1 VITLVEFSDWLS
13 MTPPSQMMQD
23 VSWATPAVQ
32 SVHIVA
38 LATVF
43 FLMAAFDLEV
53 MGILPRPVAPNWARR
68 SLPWLWGGLGVLL
81 VTGLMLVIGEPKR
94 ELLSWPFRIKM
105 LLIVLAALLTVVLSR
120 LAAKPTPTVGTR
132 LIAGL
137 VLICWVLII
146 VCGRWIAYY
155 NFGQDNG

>member
-1 VITLVEFSDWLS
+1 
-13 MTPPSQMMQD
+13 MTPPSQLMQD
-23 VSWATPAVQ
+23 VPWATPAVQ

-53 MGILPRPVAPNWARR
+53 MGVLARPTAPNWARR

-81 VTGLMLVIGEPKR
+81 VTGLLLVLGEPKR

-105 LLIVLAALLTVVLSR
+105 VLIIIAALSTVVLSR
-120 LAAKPTPTVGTR
+120 RAATPTPAASTR
-132 LIAGL
+132 LIAAF
-137 VLICWVLII
+137 VLLCWVLII
-146 VCGRWIAYY
+146 VCGRWIAYF